1 MLVARLWQG
10 PCGPSC
16 LLCKKRL
23 CIDVF
28 CAAACRG
35 AGQFGVLRQPE
46 KGVEMFEKEVF
57 DRRTGH
63 RGAFAGRRWFRP
75 RNRAAPVPQRA
86 IGSVNRLWQSAAGLT
101 AQRWRR
107 GSANR
112 LWQGAV
118 GLTARRWR
126 RGSANRLWQ
135 SAARLAAQRWRRGSA
150 NRLWQSAARLAAQ
163 RWRRG
168 SANRLWQSA
177 AGMTARQTKTRRTPR
192 PLDGNCYDYNTKPAA
207 KTGETHEFFQAKLRG
222 TPPKNRKHIP
232 PPRSR
237 NGRRRFLICRG
248 GACPARRHIL
258 AARNFA
264 NCDG

>member
-112 LWQGAV
+112 LWQ
-118 GLTARRWR
+118 
-126 RGSANRLWQ
+126 
-135 SAARLAAQRWRRGSA
+135 
-150 NRLWQSAARLAAQ
+150 
-163 RWRRG
+163 
-168 SANRLWQSA
+168 SA

-248 GACPARRHIL
+248 GARPARRNIL
-258 AARNFA
+258 AARNLA
-264 NCDG
+264 DW

>member
-1 MLVARLWQG
+1 MLAARLWQG

-63 RGAFAGRRWFRP
+63 RGACAGRRWFRP

-101 AQRWRR
+101 
-107 GSANR
+107 
-112 LWQGAV
+112 
-118 GLTARRWR
+118 
-126 RGSANRLWQ
+126 
-135 SAARLAAQRWRRGSA
+135 
-150 NRLWQSAARLAAQ
+150 AQ

-248 GACPARRHIL
+248 GARPARRNIL
-258 AARNFA
+258 AARNLA
-264 NCDG
+264 DW

>member
-1 MLVARLWQG
+1 MLAARLWQG

-86 IGSVNRLWQSAAGLT
+86 IGSVYRLWQSAAGLT

-118 GLTARRWR
+118 GLTAR
-126 RGSANRLWQ
+126 
-135 SAARLAAQRWRRGSA
+135 RWRRGSA

-248 GACPARRHIL
+248 GARPARRNIL
-258 AARNFA
+258 AARNLA
-264 NCDG
+264 DW